1 MRNAKLYRQYA
12 AECRRIAQTMSPDQK
27 ARLLEIAEA
36 WDACAR
42 DAEKEQGSDEE
53 DPAQP
58 MGGQPGRSGPPH
70 PARGNARLRAG
81 VISSGNRR
89 RAGPAEQSQ
98 DLTCGGQ
105 RHFTRAKKDGGVSVQ
120 RHAGPEG
127 ASKQQGAQLQKR
139 ARP

>member
-58 MGGQPGRSGPPH
+58 MGGQPGRSG
-70 PARGNARLRAG
+70 
-81 VISSGNRR
+81 
-89 RAGPAEQSQ
+89 
-98 DLTCGGQ
+98 
-105 RHFTRAKKDGGVSVQ
+105 
-120 RHAGPEG
+120 
-127 ASKQQGAQLQKR
+127 QGAQLQER